1 MKLKKIVM
9 GILFATLII
18 VGKEGMISCCE
29 NHSYYTAM
37 IMSWKNMA

>member
-18 VGKEGMISCCE
+18 VGIEGMISFWE

-37 IMSWKNMA
+37 ILS